1 MRLTHIPYHCW
12 EKSGLAHF
20 IQVCRLQLLSWYL
33 HFLAI
38 QAGSSIVFSLMKNF
52 HEGCWW
58 NTWDI
63 ATRLAVFAPHLLPLS
78 PSCSSSSFPPHVGS
92 LRVSLLLSRQLHCH
106 SPAAHRTP
114 WTSVWFGNET
124 MYVLPTKLFVI
135 NRLLYSPP
143 LKINSHRDARHE
155 RDERWEWTTLRSLL
169 VLHISISSPL
179 SACDSARLTLI
190 FLKETASSQEWL
202 VLQATNAHQTMSH
215 CMAVLFESCVRF
227 LCRPRVIIGSS

>member
-1 MRLTHIPYHCW
+1 MGEVKNAVSNDIQNSLLPHLQISNCYKINLGWSLGMRLRHIQYHCW

-20 IQVCRLQLLSWYL
+20 IQVCNLQLLSWYL

-52 HEGCWW
+52 HECCWW

-124 MYVLPTKLFVI
+124 STCCQQNYLSSIVFCT
-135 NRLLYSPP
+135 
-143 LKINSHRDARHE
+143 
-155 RDERWEWTTLRSLL
+155 
-169 VLHISISSPL
+169 VLHSRSTVIEIL
-179 SACDSARLTLI
+179 DMN
-190 FLKETASSQEWL
+190 
-202 VLQATNAHQTMSH
+202 VTNGENEQ
-215 CMAVLFESCVRF
+215 
-227 LCRPRVIIGSS
+227 P